1 MIVYLK
7 ADGSVKK
14 IYPDTLTQGSSTGS
28 IVLIAEGV
36 SNYSTISVTAK
47 LPVSGQIVEVGIMTP
62 ISAYTL
68 DNEVVYAYYV
78 NLTDS
83 LTNFAGNL
91 QLTFSVTNSGKTNS
105 YIVTW
110 AINPTLEPTLPT
122 APDTDWYDN
131 IKEAFAYLT
140 GKINTDIPQ
149 DIADAITNHNNSQDA
164 HPYLLGLIS
173 ALTNSVPQQIET
185 HNTSST
191 AHQDI
196 RSDIQTNTDDISAI
210 LNNSKIIKNANGG
223 FVAGDVDNTANK
235 DDDVRI
241 GNNLQGLSG
250 VQIGSSILSRVGI
263 GKNVTD
269 RGGSYD
275 GIGVGAGVQLKGG
288 VGVGT
293 NINGEYNGVYLGNDL
308 HDYSNSYQPSIMI
321 GSKIKTD
328 VNGAKE
334 TITINNGSKQVENK
348 EDGSFQ
354 VNQYNILT
362 KDGKLRTNIGT
373 ADNPQMVEV
382 LTQGEA
388 GVYKYKGSVQ
398 TYADL
403 PTENN
408 QAGDVWNVIEKYES
422 YPAGTNFAWTPDGT
436 WDALGGTIEV
446 DVGEPIAEA
455 IRDNTT
461 QIVGYRANDTFGSFR
476 ASGAKPALSTYSR
489 SGGIAVGLN
498 AEAMEHSI
506 ALGDGAIAK
515 NNASE
520 YDTIAIGYK
529 AKVDGQTSGIAIGTR
544 AEAFNSSIAI
554 GTEAKVSGPD
564 ISTGYDVYK
573 SIQLGKGTNSTSNS
587 LQIFDD
593 NIYKADTHTLT
604 VQNIEQNGNPVYGIL
619 SGTVD
624 PTSETVG
631 AVSQFYLNTT
641 DKKLWQCVAVT
652 TDESTSTTSYEWQ
665 SVGGGM
671 AILTG
676 TDKPTETTVGE
687 VGQMYLRKDTSTGL
701 RYIWICT
708 GTRQSKYMWEN
719 IGGGNSINGTFVAGG
734 AHPSNMGG
742 TIAIGKNSSSITGGI
757 IIGGNGQVGNGI
769 VLGNNATCNS
779 DYAMVINPDSSF
791 SKATATKAIQIG
803 AGTNSIAN
811 TLQIRDDNIYNMD
824 THTLTVQNIEL
835 NGVDLGTLLGDIN
848 TALETILGV

>member
-149 DIADAITNHNNSQDA
+149 DIVDAITNHNNSQEA

-223 FVAGDVDNTANK
+223 FVAGDVDDTSNK
-235 DDDVRI
+235 SDNVRI
-241 GNNLQGLSG
+241 GHNLQSSSG
-250 VQIGSSILSRVGI
+250 VQIGSKILSRVGI
-263 GKNVTD
+263 GKNITD
-269 RGGSYD
+269 NGGGYS
-275 GIGVGAGVQLKGG
+275 GVGVGDTITLKGG

-293 NINGEYNGVYLGNDL
+293 NISGEYNGVYLGNDL
-308 HDYSNSYQPSIMI
+308 QDGSNSYQPSIMI
-321 GSKIKTD
+321 GSKIKTN
-328 VNGAKE
+328 VNGAKG
-334 TITINNGSKQVENK
+334 TITLNNGSRQVENK

-436 WDALGGTIEV
+436 WDALGGTTEFV
-446 DVGEPIAEA
+446 ETLAEA

-461 QIVGYRANDTFGSFR
+461 QIV
-476 ASGAKPALSTYSR
+476 PI
-489 SGGIAVGLN
+489 SGGL
-498 AEAMEHSI
+498 
-506 ALGDGAIAK
+506 
-515 NNASE
+515 
-520 YDTIAIGYK
+520 AIGGASKSAYT
-529 AKVDGQTSGIAIGTR
+529 G
-544 AEAFNSSIAI
+544 SIAI
-554 GTEAKVSGPD
+554 GVNAYSNSSGTISVGTNAKS
-564 ISTGYDVYK
+564 ISDDA
-573 SIQLGKGTNSTSNS
+573 IQLGTGINSRPNS
-587 LQIFDD
+587 FQIRDD
-593 NIYKADTHTLT
+593 NIYKTDTHTLT
-604 VQNIEQNGNPVYGIL
+604 VQNIEQNGNSVYGIL
-619 SGTVD
+619 SGTSA
-624 PTSETVG
+624 PTSDTIG
-631 AVSQFYLNTT
+631 SIGQFY
-641 DKKLWQCVAVT
+641 
-652 TDESTSTTSYEWQ
+652 
-665 SVGGGM
+665 
-671 AILTG
+671 I
-676 TDKPTETTVGE
+676 ETTTPTLYYCSAITTGDTTTYTWTKQGE
-687 VGQMYLRKDTSTGL
+687 KQLYQHTIGFQFTFLDSGYLRCFLT
-701 RYIWICT
+701 I
-708 GTRQSKYMWEN
+708 
-719 IGGGNSINGTFVAGG
+719 INGNNEVIDTDTKLKNAV
-734 AHPSNMGG
+734 
-742 TIAIGKNSSSITGGI
+742 IEKIGSSITYATEGLPCSGYSIDTNPEQI
-757 IIGGNGQVGNGI
+757 IPYRIYVE
-769 VLGNNATCNS
+769 NNALTIGYQQLCQENV
-779 DYAMVINPDSSF
+779 DVTIDE
-791 SKATATKAIQIG
+791 TAYKLQIG
-803 AGTNSIAN
+803 NTLRSSTNSLLNLSIK
-811 TLQIRDDNIYNMD
+811 D
-824 THTLTVQNIEL
+824 TV
-835 NGVDLGTLLGDIN
+835 V
-848 TALETILGV
+848 AL

>member
-122 APDTDWYDN
+122 APDTDWYAN

-149 DIADAITNHNNSQDA
+149 DIADAVTNHNNSQEA
-164 HPYLLGLIS
+164 HPYMLGLIS

-185 HNTSST
+185 HNLSNT

-196 RSDIQTNTDDISAI
+196 RDDIKTNADDISAI
-210 LNNSKIIKNANGG
+210 LNNSKTIKNANGG
-223 FVAGDVDNTANK
+223 FVAGDIESTANK

-241 GNNLQGLSG
+241 GNNIKGIGG

-263 GKNVTD
+263 GKGIIDN
-269 RGGSYD
+269 GGGYA
-275 GIGVGAGVQLKGG
+275 GVGAGDTVTLKGG
-288 VGVGT
+288 VGIGT
-293 NINGEYNGVYLGNDL
+293 EITGEYNGVYIGNDL
-308 HDYSNSYQPSIMI
+308 NDISNSYQPSIMI
-321 GSKIKTD
+321 GSKISTD
-328 VNGAKE
+328 LNGAKE
-334 TITINNGSKQVENK
+334 TITLNNGSKQVTNK

-398 TYADL
+398 TYANL

-436 WDALGGTIEV
+436 WDALGGTTEV
-446 DVGEPIAEA
+446 DLTDYYTKEET
-455 IRDNTT
+455 NTLIDAT
-461 QIVGYRANDTFGSFR
+461 
-476 ASGAKPALSTYSR
+476 
-489 SGGIAVGLN
+489 
-498 AEAMEHSI
+498 
-506 ALGDGAIAK
+506 
-515 NNASE
+515 
-520 YDTIAIGYK
+520 
-529 AKVDGQTSGIAIGTR
+529 
-544 AEAFNSSIAI
+544 
-554 GTEAKVSGPD
+554 
-564 ISTGYDVYK
+564 
-573 SIQLGKGTNSTSNS
+573 
-587 LQIFDD
+587 
-593 NIYKADTHTLT
+593 
-604 VQNIEQNGNPVYGIL
+604 
-619 SGTVD
+619 
-624 PTSETVG
+624 
-631 AVSQFYLNTT
+631 
-641 DKKLWQCVAVT
+641 
-652 TDESTSTTSYEWQ
+652 
-665 SVGGGM
+665 
-671 AILTG
+671 
-676 TDKPTETTVGE
+676 
-687 VGQMYLRKDTSTGL
+687 
-701 RYIWICT
+701 
-708 GTRQSKYMWEN
+708 
-719 IGGGNSINGTFVAGG
+719 
-734 AHPSNMGG
+734 
-742 TIAIGKNSSSITGGI
+742 
-757 IIGGNGQVGNGI
+757 
-769 VLGNNATCNS
+769 LGN
-779 DYAMVINPDSSF
+779 
-791 SKATATKAIQIG
+791 
-803 AGTNSIAN
+803 
-811 TLQIRDDNIYNMD
+811 L
-824 THTLTVQNIEL
+824 
-835 NGVDLGTLLGDIN
+835 N

>member
-62 ISAYTL
+62 INAYTL

-110 AINPTLEPTLPT
+110 AINPTFEPTLPT
-122 APDTDWYDN
+122 APNTDWYDN

-149 DIADAITNHNNSQDA
+149 DIADAITNHNNSQEA

-196 RSDIQTNTDDISAI
+196 RSDIKTNTDDISAI

-223 FVAGDVDNTANK
+223 FVAGDVDDTSNK
-235 DDDVRI
+235 SDNVRI
-241 GNNLQGLSG
+241 GNNLQSSSG
-250 VQIGSSILSRVGI
+250 VQIGSKILSRIGI

-269 RGGSYD
+269 NGGGYS
-275 GIGVGAGVQLKGG
+275 GVGVGDTVTLKGG

-293 NINGEYNGVYLGNDL
+293 NISGEYNGVYLGNDL

-334 TITINNGSKQVENK
+334 TITLNNGSKQVENK

-373 ADNPQMVEV
+373 AANPQMVEV
-382 LTQGEA
+382 LTQAEA

-408 QAGDVWNVIEKYES
+408 QVGDVWNVIEKYES

-436 WDALGGTIEV
+436 WDALGGTTEFV
-446 DVGEPIAEA
+446 ETLAEA

-461 QIVGYRANDTFGSFR
+461 QIVPT
-476 ASGAKPALSTYSR
+476 
-489 SGGIAVGLN
+489 SGGLAIG
-498 AEAMEHSI
+498 
-506 ALGDGAIAK
+506 GAIKPQNSDA
-515 NNASE
+515 
-520 YDTIAIGYK
+520 IAIGIN
-529 AKVDGQTSGIAIGTR
+529 AQTDAAR
-544 AEAFNSSIAI
+544 A
-554 GTEAKVSGPD
+554 
-564 ISTGYDVYK
+564 
-573 SIQLGKGTNSTSNS
+573 IQLGTGTNTTANS
-587 LQIFDD
+587 LQIFGD
-593 NIYKADTHTLT
+593 NIYKADTHT
-604 VQNIEQNGNPVYGIL
+604 I
-619 SGTVD
+619 
-624 PTSETVG
+624 
-631 AVSQFYLNTT
+631 
-641 DKKLWQCVAVT
+641 
-652 TDESTSTTSYEWQ
+652 
-665 SVGGGM
+665 
-671 AILTG
+671 
-676 TDKPTETTVGE
+676 
-687 VGQMYLRKDTSTGL
+687 
-701 RYIWICT
+701 
-708 GTRQSKYMWEN
+708 
-719 IGGGNSINGTFVAGG
+719 
-734 AHPSNMGG
+734 
-742 TIAIGKNSSSITGGI
+742 
-757 IIGGNGQVGNGI
+757 
-769 VLGNNATCNS
+769 
-779 DYAMVINPDSSF
+779 
-791 SKATATKAIQIG
+791 
-803 AGTNSIAN
+803 
-811 TLQIRDDNIYNMD
+811 
-824 THTLTVQNIEL
+824 TVQNIEL

>member
-47 LPVSGQIVEVGIMTP
+47 LPVSGQVVEVGIMTP

-122 APDTDWYDN
+122 APDTDWYAN

-149 DIADAITNHNNSQDA
+149 NIADAVTNHNNSQEA

-223 FVAGDVDNTANK
+223 FVAGDVDDTSNK
-235 DDDVRI
+235 SDNVRI
-241 GNNLQGLSG
+241 GHNLQSSSG
-250 VQIGSSILSRVGI
+250 VQIGSKILSRVGI
-263 GKNVTD
+263 GKNITD
-269 RGGSYD
+269 NGGGYS
-275 GIGVGAGVQLKGG
+275 GVGVGDTITLKGG

-293 NINGEYNGVYLGNDL
+293 NISGEYNGVYLGNDL

-334 TITINNGSKQVENK
+334 TITLNNGSKQVENK

-373 ADNPQMVEV
+373 ADNPQMVDV
-382 LTQGEA
+382 LTQAEA

-408 QAGDVWNVIEKYES
+408 QVGDVWNVIEKYES

-436 WDALGGTIEV
+436 WDALGGTTEIDLSDYYTKE
-446 DVGEPIAEA
+446 ET
-455 IRDNTT
+455 NTL
-461 QIVGYRANDTFGSFR
+461 I
-476 ASGAKPALSTYSR
+476 
-489 SGGIAVGLN
+489 N
-498 AEAMEHSI
+498 AT
-506 ALGDGAIAK
+506 LGD
-515 NNASE
+515 
-520 YDTIAIGYK
+520 
-529 AKVDGQTSGIAIGTR
+529 
-544 AEAFNSSIAI
+544 
-554 GTEAKVSGPD
+554 
-564 ISTGYDVYK
+564 
-573 SIQLGKGTNSTSNS
+573 L
-587 LQIFDD
+587 
-593 NIYKADTHTLT
+593 
-604 VQNIEQNGNPVYGIL
+604 
-619 SGTVD
+619 
-624 PTSETVG
+624 
-631 AVSQFYLNTT
+631 
-641 DKKLWQCVAVT
+641 
-652 TDESTSTTSYEWQ
+652 
-665 SVGGGM
+665 
-671 AILTG
+671 
-676 TDKPTETTVGE
+676 
-687 VGQMYLRKDTSTGL
+687 
-701 RYIWICT
+701 
-708 GTRQSKYMWEN
+708 
-719 IGGGNSINGTFVAGG
+719 
-734 AHPSNMGG
+734 
-742 TIAIGKNSSSITGGI
+742 
-757 IIGGNGQVGNGI
+757 
-769 VLGNNATCNS
+769 
-779 DYAMVINPDSSF
+779 
-791 SKATATKAIQIG
+791 
-803 AGTNSIAN
+803 
-811 TLQIRDDNIYNMD
+811 
-824 THTLTVQNIEL
+824 
-835 NGVDLGTLLGDIN
+835 N

>member
-149 DIADAITNHNNSQDA
+149 NIADAVTNHNNSQEA

-223 FVAGDVDNTANK
+223 FVAGDVDDTSNK
-235 DDDVRI
+235 SDNVRI
-241 GNNLQGLSG
+241 GHNLQSLSG
-250 VQIGSSILSRVGI
+250 VQIGSKILSRVGI
-263 GKNVTD
+263 GKNITD
-269 RGGSYD
+269 NGGGYS
-275 GIGVGAGVQLKGG
+275 GVGVGDTITLKGG

-334 TITINNGSKQVENK
+334 TITLNNGSKQVENK

-382 LTQGEA
+382 LTQAEA

-461 QIVGYRANDTFGSFR
+461 QIINSNSKYKLLLA
-476 ASGAKPALSTYSR
+476 GAKDTSN
-489 SGGIAVGLN
+489 GISVGIDAEAAWNGVAVG
-498 AEAMEHSI
+498 HSSYCGQGVAI
-506 ALGDGAIAK
+506 GADAK
-515 NNASE
+515 N
-520 YDTIAIGYK
+520 YG
-529 AKVDGQTSGIAIGTR
+529 VDGIAIGR
-544 AEAFNSSIAI
+544 GA
-554 GTEAKVSGPD
+554 
-564 ISTGYDVYK
+564 DVRYTNA
-573 SIQLGKGTNSTSNS
+573 IQLGLGINLIPKT
-587 LQIFDD
+587 LQIFND
-593 NIYKADTHTLT
+593 NIYKT
-604 VQNIEQNGNPVYGIL
+604 
-619 SGTVD
+619 
-624 PTSETVG
+624 
-631 AVSQFYLNTT
+631 
-641 DKKLWQCVAVT
+641 
-652 TDESTSTTSYEWQ
+652 
-665 SVGGGM
+665 
-671 AILTG
+671 
-676 TDKPTETTVGE
+676 
-687 VGQMYLRKDTSTGL
+687 
-701 RYIWICT
+701 
-708 GTRQSKYMWEN
+708 
-719 IGGGNSINGTFVAGG
+719 
-734 AHPSNMGG
+734 
-742 TIAIGKNSSSITGGI
+742 
-757 IIGGNGQVGNGI
+757 
-769 VLGNNATCNS
+769 
-779 DYAMVINPDSSF
+779 
-791 SKATATKAIQIG
+791 
-803 AGTNSIAN
+803 
-811 TLQIRDDNIYNMD
+811 D